1 MNVHNLTSRFM
12 AITDSPK
19 PMTAARDVLHELKD
33 ELDSVE
39 NALSYLEGVGGNARQ
54 SFYRTPDLSMLK
66 VCFPNGRRTPPHN
79 HGTWA
84 AILVLSGKEKNT
96 LYKRDDA
103 GELVKVGEKILE
115 RGSILPMPED
125 VIHVVECLT
134 DEPAVGL
141 HVYGADVLGVER
153 HMWDPDT
160 LIAQPLDWDHY
171 ESLAQRASKAAC
183 APLS

>member
-1 MNVHNLTSRFM
+1 MNVHNLTTKFM
-12 AITDSPK
+12 GVVDAPN
-19 PMTAARDVLHELKD
+19 PMTSARDLLLEMRDDVSTIEGA
-33 ELDSVE
+33 LD
-39 NALSYLEGVGGNARQ
+39 YLPGVGGNARQ
-54 SFYRTPDLSMLK
+54 AFYRTPALSMLK

-96 LYKRDDA
+96 LYKRDDSGA
-103 GELVKVGEKILE
+103 LVKVGEKTLE
-115 RGSILPMPED
+115 RGSVLPMPAD

-141 HVYGADVLGVER
+141 HVYGADVLGVDR
-153 HMWDPDT
+153 QMWDPDT
-160 LIAQPLDWDHY
+160 LAEQALDWDHY
-171 ESLAQRASKAAC
+171 EELAQRASKAER

>member
-1 MNVHNLTSRFM
+1 MNVHKLTSRFM
-12 AITDSPK
+12 EITSASN
-19 PMTAARDVLHELKD
+19 PMTAARDVLTELKG
-33 ELDSVE
+33 EMAEVEDS
-39 NALSYLEGVGGNARQ
+39 LSYLEGVGGNARQ
-54 SFYRTPDLSMLK
+54 SFYRTPNLSMLK

-96 LYKRDDA
+96 LYKRGDD

-115 RGSILPMPED
+115 RGSVLPMPAD

-160 LIAQPLDWDHY
+160 LVAEPLDWDKY
-171 ESLAQRASKAAC
+171 ESLAQRASKAAS
-183 APLS
+183 APLA